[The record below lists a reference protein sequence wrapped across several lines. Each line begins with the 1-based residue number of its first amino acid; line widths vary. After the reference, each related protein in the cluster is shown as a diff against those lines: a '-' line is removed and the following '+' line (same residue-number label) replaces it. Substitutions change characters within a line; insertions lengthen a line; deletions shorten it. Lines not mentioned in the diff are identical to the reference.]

1 MGTVIAGIFFL
12 KDKYIVFNIGDSRVY
27 ENSFGFA
34 NLLTTDHSLVYKLYK
49 MGSIEFKDIN
59 THPKKHIVTSALIA
73 NRRQEL
79 NEIFV
84 KEYRLEGGERVSNL
98 LWWVWENLKE
108 EYIEECFSKEKKAE
122 CIFKRVMRT
131 SANDP
136 LSIII
141 VKADNE

>member
-98 LWWVWENLKE
+98 L
-108 EYIEECFSKEKKAE
+108 
-122 CIFKRVMRT
+122 
-131 SANDP
+131 
-136 LSIII
+136 
-141 VKADNE
+141 